1 MTPQSYVFSYLSIVL
16 NPGYSLK
23 SPRSFKK
30 NTGMQTLPI
39 RGSDSVVQGQGP
51 GDSSPDDLDVQP
63 RLTIPVRVGS
73 ESLSPTTH
81 TQTRKNAAGQMP
93 DAEAEQLE
101 ARLDAGSWGG
111 GCPGSSPG
119 RCG

>member
-1 MTPQSYVFSYLSIVL
+1 
-16 NPGYSLK
+16 
-23 SPRSFKK
+23 
-30 NTGMQTLPI
+30 MQTLPT

-73 ESLSPTTH
+73 ESLPPTTH
-81 TQTRKNAAGQMP
+81 TQTRKNVAGQML

-101 ARLDAGSWGG
+101 ARLDAGILRW
-111 GCPGSSPG
+111 GCPGFSPG